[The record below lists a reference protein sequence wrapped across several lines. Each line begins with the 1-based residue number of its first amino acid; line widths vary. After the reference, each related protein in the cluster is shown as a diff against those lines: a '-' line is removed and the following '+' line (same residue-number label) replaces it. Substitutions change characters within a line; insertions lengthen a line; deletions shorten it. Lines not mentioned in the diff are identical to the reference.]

1 MIAAAA
7 SSSAA
12 SSSSAA
18 VRMVCRN
25 LISFAIQRCRML
37 DDHCRLSIV
46 LKSSP
51 FSNPPVLR
59 ISISDTGVGSSLEEI
74 HDLKYTS
81 DSFSAE
87 KWVFD
92 IYLTSDI
99 ASIADGVISVATTS
113 ISDNKIYH
121 YTINL
126 KESAPTKRLKKLPS
140 NSKNGAKF
148 RHAIGHSFHAH
159 FEESCEFLL
168 LLKCLLR
175 RIRRM
180 NLKIAVE
187 LVVDGGDVPRLRCE
201 NFMTALKII
210 SSSMEIAEK
219 IFVTL
224 ASQVG
229 EIKQNS
235 QRYGNIEMKMDG
247 VGGYFRKNIFF
258 LLTKLNKFTN
268 YHLIN
273 AFGLLNNFPP
283 IIREC
288 LKVGSGVACCTET
301 CRTNGW
307 VVEVVM
313 IISESSEQTSPS
325 CLRACGSKTEVLY
338 FRDFSPCPIPHS
350 SLNAL
355 TSIDWKTYGL
365 TLRSMA
371 DQDGSALLEWENLP
385 PHCLI
390 DIAIHCYYKQYPSL
404 SKQKSQL
411 NRTLT
416 QKAVKL
422 ALDDLKYKNAGVL
435 LSAHALKI
443 RSYAPDLARTLAGL
457 ILSSNDSNF
466 KEECV
471 SLLGLECEE
480 IEKEIVNDR
489 IKERIISVVELND
502 RKPQRSKEAETFLFE
517 NDYFQEPDFMD
528 EEYEEA
534 FGSLD
539 L

>member
-1 MIAAAA
+1 MIAAAAA

-99 ASIADGVISVATTS
+99 ASIADGVISVATTG

-180 NLKIAVE
+180 NLLHVG
-187 LVVDGGDVPRLRCE
+187 VSSHD
-201 NFMTALKII
+201 FM
-210 SSSMEIAEK
+210 
-219 IFVTL
+219 FYR
-224 ASQVG
+224 
-229 EIKQNS
+229 IKQNS
-235 QRYGNIEMKMDG
+235 VIACIIVLDFFILGLKNGYGNIEMKMDG

-480 IEKEIVNDR
+480 IEKEIVNDC
-489 IKERIISVVELND
+489 IKERIISVIELND